1 MLLVTVGIVT
11 QEWTL
16 YTVIKRIPGLKPYKN
31 TKELPM
37 GIVLVTLIGD
47 VEQVFAK
54 SEVTC

>member
-1 MLLVTVGIVT
+1 MGIVT